1 MWVCAWKTNEL
12 VLVISFPVNYGWFP
26 SCKLYM
32 FCFELSPFLVI
43 KVCALV
49 DICCYCFCGDADL
62 WWRRARPRKTP
73 TSPSIV
79 LLLMW
84 APDLICCCG
93 SIHSKGSD
101 NFSYVHSVRLIQIE
115 CYAYLKHRSV
125 RHKACPAEPLVHLCS
140 CSFSFSKHIL
150 RSMTWPLW
158 APLYKMKCKVADTVT
173 QITQINFF
181 SIYATVRVPTR
192 LHKSFF
198 LQKCVIISLS

>member
-1 MWVCAWKTNEL
+1 MD
-12 VLVISFPVNYGWFP
+12 SFPMVVLLGF
-26 SCKLYM
+26 SCC
-32 FCFELSPFLVI
+32 CF
-43 KVCALV
+43 ALGS
-49 DICCYCFCGDADL
+49 DSLCCYCFCGDADL

-73 TSPSIV
+73 TSPSVV

-140 CSFSFSKHIL
+140 CSFSFSKQIL

-158 APLYKMKCKVADTVT
+158 APLYKMKCKVADNVT
-173 QITQINFF
+173 QIT
-181 SIYATVRVPTR
+181 
-192 LHKSFF
+192 
-198 LQKCVIISLS
+198 